1 VDWSLLACGTSG
13 HVTYAP
19 AEAAVRRQ
27 LRAPTGSGEA
37 WRCLRCGTFVP
48 GEAQASGPAAQA
60 PAPRRDKEVRS
71 AIILRVFAVERF
83 VRGLAV
89 AALAVVV
96 WRFEYSH
103 LSVEQ
108 AFERERPVLHSLFEQ
123 LGINIDHSKLVGLI
137 TRALTLSPTTL
148 RWLAVGLAVYAV
160 IELIEGTG
168 LWLAKRWG
176 EYFAMVA
183 TSLGL
188 PYEIYELITKVTVFK
203 LALFGVNLLLVLYL
217 VITRRLFGVRGG
229 KQAYE
234 ARLRSESIM
243 DAAISAAAAQPDPAA
258 GPAPPATAPVPP
270 PPPPAA
276 VPLPPAPTAVP
287 PSSAPAPVPPAAVP
301 PWPAPGLDPPPPVP
315 GAASTAARQV
325 LDPGTA
331 RDTPAPGPASGTA
344 HDPATAVGGDPA
356 RTAP

>member
-96 WRFEYSH
+96 WRFQYSH

-148 RWLAVGLAVYAV
+148 RWLAVGLVVYAV

-188 PYEIYELITKVTVFK
+188 PYEIYELISKVTVFK
-203 LALFGVNLLLVLYL
+203 LALFAVNLLLVLYL

-243 DAAISAAAAQPDPAA
+243 DAAIKAAAAQPDPIA
-258 GPAPPATAPVPP
+258 GPAPATVPPSPSPSAVPPATATVPP
-270 PPPPAA
+270 P
-276 VPLPPAPTAVP
+276 
-287 PSSAPAPVPPAAVP
+287 SAT
-301 PWPAPGLDPPPPVP
+301 GLNPPPPLP
-315 GAASTAARQV
+315 GVASTAAREV
-325 LDPGTA
+325 PDPGTSL
-331 RDTPAPGPASGTA
+331 DTPAPGPAAGSA
-344 HDPATAVGGDPA
+344 HDTAATAGGDPA

>member
-1 VDWSLLACGTSG
+1 MDWSLLACGTSG

-19 AEAAVRRQ
+19 TEAGVRRQ
-27 LRAPTGSGEA
+27 LRAPTESGEA

-48 GEAQASGPAAQA
+48 GEPQASGPAAQA

-71 AIILRVFAVERF
+71 AIILRIFAIERF
-83 VRGLAV
+83 VRGLAA

-96 WRFEYSH
+96 WRLQYSH

-108 AFERERPVLHSLFEQ
+108 AFERERPVLHTLFEQ

-188 PYEIYELITKVTVFK
+188 PYEIYELASKVTVTK
-203 LALFGVNLLLVLYL
+203 LILFAVNLLLVLYL

-229 KQAYE
+229 KHAYE
-234 ARLRSESIM
+234 ARLRSESLM
-243 DAAISAAAAQPDPAA
+243 EAAINAVAAA
-258 GPAPPATAPVPP
+258 GPPAEPTPPASAPGRAPRTRQD
-270 PPPPAA
+270 
-276 VPLPPAPTAVP
+276 PPAPSPGTPAGTAQDP
-287 PSSAPAPVPPAAVP
+287 PAPAPGTPRNPAAK
-301 PWPAPGLDPPPPVP
+301 
-315 GAASTAARQV
+315 T
-325 LDPGTA
+325 
-331 RDTPAPGPASGTA
+331 DT
-344 HDPATAVGGDPA
+344 DPA
-356 RTAP
+356 RTPP